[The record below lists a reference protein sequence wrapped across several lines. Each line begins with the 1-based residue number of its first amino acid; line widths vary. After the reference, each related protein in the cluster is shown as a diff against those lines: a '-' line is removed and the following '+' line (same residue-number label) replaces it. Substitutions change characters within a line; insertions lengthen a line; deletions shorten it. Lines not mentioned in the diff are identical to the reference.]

1 VNIHHEAAPLK
12 AGPLFFCID
21 ISPLFRYIST
31 RVVMMMLG
39 RISAAI
45 FLVCSFL
52 LVFPPSGYPS
62 YDSEAGRKYRI
73 ACERLDGLK
82 KSKRKKYRS
91 YWMDCVRN
99 FELVEKKYPKSP
111 SAGDACF
118 EKAGL
123 YLDMYG
129 VSRIR
134 KDVNTSISRYNTC
147 LKKYPRHRATPKAY
161 YSLIEIYLDYKKDK
175 KKAGKTYGTLAQRYP
190 KSKWTKRA
198 SARFGLS
205 PGSRKQKTQLRR
217 APRKG
222 GSSTGL
228 VTDIRHRSGGPY
240 TRIVVDLN
248 KPFTFKYH
256 ELRKPDRLVFDI
268 KKARIDTALEIEPV
282 TVNDGVLKQIRFSQY
297 KTDTVRVVLDLSSLE
312 SYMAFPLKG
321 HDRLVIDVKG
331 TSNGEPSQTYSQAN
345 KTGQRTGKT
354 GSDIQQ
360 ARELAKALKDGDIIK
375 TIAIDAGHGGHDPG
389 AIGKYGLKEKNITL
403 DIARRLSRLI
413 KKKLNCKVVMIRDKD
428 TFIDL
433 DQRPII
439 AKVQRADLFI
449 SVHANANRSRRMKGI
464 ETYIQGLEATDRGA
478 SMTAA
483 RENAY
488 AMSTKT
494 HDKNEPAVDRFLRE
508 ITWTAWDEESLQLAH
523 AVQASLVRRVKP
535 ANSRVVDLGVKR
547 AFFYVLINTEMPS
560 ILAEVGFIS
569 NPKEERLLRKAVY
582 RQRIAEA
589 LYRGVKNYVK
599 GKTPKMAESRG
610 R

>member
-1 VNIHHEAAPLK
+1 
-12 AGPLFFCID
+12 
-21 ISPLFRYIST
+21 
-31 RVVMMMLG
+31 MMKLG
-39 RISAAI
+39 RISSAV

-118 EKAGL
+118 EGAGL
-123 YLDMYG
+123 YLDMYD

-134 KDVNTSISRYNTC
+134 KDVNTSLKKYSAC
-147 LKKYPRHRATPKAY
+147 LKKYPKHRGAPKAY
-161 YSLIEIYLDYKKDK
+161 FSLIEIYLDYKKDK
-175 KKAGKTYGTLAQRYP
+175 KRAGKTYGTLAQRYP
-190 KSKWTKRA
+190 NSKWTKRA
-198 SARFGLS
+198 SARFGLA

-217 APRKG
+217 APKKG

-248 KPFTFKYH
+248 RPFTFKYH

-268 KKARIDTALEIEPV
+268 KKARIDTALRIEPV
-282 TVNDGVLKQIRFSQY
+282 TVNDGVLRRIRFSQY
-297 KTDTVRVVLDLSSLE
+297 KADTVRVVLDLSNLE

-331 TSNGEPSQTYSQAN
+331 TSNGEPSQTVSQAR
-345 KTGQRTGKT
+345 KGKQAGQD

-360 ARELAKALKDGDIIK
+360 ARDLARTLKDSEVNVSRQLALKIE
-375 TIAIDAGHGGHDPG
+375 TIAIDAGHGGRDPG
-389 AIGKYGLKEKNITL
+389 AIGRRGLKEKKITL

-413 KKKLNCKVVMIRDKD
+413 RKNIKCKVVMIRNKD
-428 TFIDL
+428 TFIEL
-433 DQRPII
+433 DERPII
-439 AKVQRADLFI
+439 AKAHGADLFI
-449 SVHANANRSRRMKGI
+449 SIHANASRSRKLKGI
-464 ETYIQGLEATDRGA
+464 ETYIQGLQATDRGA
-478 SMTAA
+478 MVTAA
-483 RENAY
+483 RENA
-488 AMSTKT
+488 MSTKT
-494 HDKNEPAVDRFLRE
+494 LGETESEMKRIFSDLTSDIWDR
-508 ITWTAWDEESLQLAH
+508 ESLWLAN
-523 AVQASLVRRVKP
+523 AVQASLIRRVKP
-535 ANSRVVDLGVKR
+535 ANKRVVDLGVKR

-569 NPKEERLLRKAVY
+569 NPQEERLLRKAAY

-589 LYRGVKNYVK
+589 LYQGVKKYIAGRK
-599 GKTPKMAESRG
+599 PRMAG
-610 R
+610 L